1 MLQRNTIADSTAQ
14 HSTAQHSTA
23 QHSTAL
29 ANCALFASCEALEIA
44 YYIRDG

>member
-1 MLQRNTIADSTAQ
+1 MIRTCKIVDSTAQ

-29 ANCALFASCEALEIA
+29 NSVWDNIDV
-44 YYIRDG
+44 YINTKWQEQI